1 MRAVVER
8 ELARLVGRAPD
19 QGPTGA
25 VLAVAGARGAVEEL
39 AVGARQTHDAG
50 GRLADPPPVTPAT
63 RFDVGSV
70 TKVAVT
76 TALLMV
82 LRGRGLL
89 DLDAPVA
96 TWLPA
101 FRGDGKQQVTV
112 RDLLLHRGGLWE
124 WRPVYVHAGDRD
136 AALAFVQR
144 LPLRSPPGS
153 VRRYSDLGF
162 MLLGAVVER
171 LGGAPLEVL
180 AHRLVFAPLGM
191 VASGYRRR
199 GAPAT
204 PPAPPP
210 DPAGFAAT
218 SRGDAYERAMVAS
231 GEPYPVTEDP
241 DAFAGWRA
249 HVLCGEAND
258 GNAFHAFGGVAGHAG
273 LFTTAADLCR
283 FGLALLGLGEHES
296 PWPPAVAR
304 EFLTD
309 GPDPG
314 QALGFRTATA
324 GGLRLAG
331 HGGFPGAELAVV
343 PERGLAVALLSNRLH
358 PQSTPVPIEPAWRA
372 ILDAILDT

>member
-1 MRAVVER
+1 MLAVIER
-8 ELARLVGRAPD
+8 ELARLVAGAPD

-25 VLAVAGARGAVEEL
+25 VLAVADAQGALEEV
-39 AVGARQTHDAG
+39 AVGARQTHGAG
-50 GRLADPPPVTPAT
+50 GRLAHPPPVTPAT

-101 FRGDGKQQVTV
+101 FRGDGKERVTV

-124 WRPVYVHAGDRD
+124 WWPVYVHAGERD

-144 LPLRSPPGS
+144 LPLRYPPGS

-162 MLLGAVVER
+162 MLLGAVAEQ

-180 AHRLVFAPLGM
+180 AERLVFAPLGM
-191 VASGYRRR
+191 AASGYRRR
-199 GAPAT
+199 GGPDA
-204 PPAPPP
+204 PP

-218 SRGDAYERAMVAS
+218 SRGDSYERAMVAS
-231 GEPYPVTEDP
+231 GEPYPVAERP
-241 DAFAGWRA
+241 DAFAGWRTR
-249 HVLCGEAND
+249 VLCGEAND

-283 FGLALLGLGEHES
+283 FGLALLGRAGHER
-296 PWPPAVAR
+296 PWPAAVAQ
-304 EFLTD
+304 EFLVE

-331 HGGFPGAELAVV
+331 HGGFPGAELAVI
-343 PERGLAVALLSNRLH
+343 PRRGLAVALLTNRLH

-372 ILDAILDT
+372 ILDAVLGA